1 MKKKYKIY
9 FVLPSLLL
17 ISILIFV
24 FTRLSKLEN
33 VMDVKQSKEIRNI
46 SNTNIFFGHRSVGD
60 NIIEG
65 IKKAAL
71 QNNVDSIAIFNMQ
84 SFEKFPEKYFVHS
97 YIGSNGDPKSKI
109 EDFKKVVFQLAPQ
122 NLNIAFMKL
131 CFVDIKSNTNLNNVF
146 NHYVATIESL
156 KSRYPNLIIIHFTV
170 PLTSKRTLVM
180 AIKDFIKG
188 RPNTSLMDNVA
199 RNKYNQFLLAKY
211 PANEIFDLAKIES
224 TYPDGKREESNSN
237 GQKCFCL
244 IKDYTDDGGHLNQK
258 GQLIVAEKLISFLAQ
273 TSISK
278 YAKYKRHLRSIY

>member
-211 PANEIFDLAKIES
+211 PANEIFNLAKIES
-224 TYPDGKREESNSN
+224 TYPNGKREEDNSIRQWDASQ
-237 GQKCFCL
+237 GL
-244 IKDYTDDGGHLNQK
+244 DI
-258 GQLIVAEKLISFLAQ
+258 
-273 TSISK
+273 
-278 YAKYKRHLRSIY
+278 R